1 MKNCHNYVYKSNI
14 IYAYRYRIC
23 RILPLTRDPI
33 SDILKESKKTLYM
46 KNNIDNFRSNKV
58 DKNQFD

>member
-1 MKNCHNYVYKSNI
+1 